1 MKTSTLAFTLAAL
14 LATTAPALAD
24 DGVAAV
30 QTAYDLAEGL
40 KYIKP
45 EEAGSVQGISKK
57 PQACLDALAAM
68 KQAGKSDDDTIKLYT
83 GEVTIAEARAAC
95 EKLLAETQAFEG
107 AVTGREQAE
116 RAEIEAIYKKAGIK
130 GKRLELFVKYGKP
143 DNGGWLARGCTAF
156 VTDVKKLKKAKKLF
170 HWFENDGGYVVRTYT
185 FKGNSYKVSE
195 KTYLTQAKAY
205 RGCR

>member
-1 MKTSTLAFTLAAL
+1 MKTSTLAFTLATL
-14 LATTAPALAD
+14 LATAAPALAD

-30 QTAYDLAEGL
+30 QKAYDLADWMKL
-40 KYIKP
+40 VTP
-45 EEAGSVQGISKK
+45 EEAGTVQGMSKK

-68 KQAGKSDDDTIKLYT
+68 KQAGKSDDDTIKLNQGT
-83 GEVTIAEARAAC
+83 VTIADARATC
-95 EKLLAETQAFEG
+95 EQALVDSQAFEG
-107 AVTGREQAE
+107 AVTGRETAE
-116 RAEIEAIYKKAGIK
+116 RAEIEAIYKQAGIK
-130 GKRLELFVKYGKP
+130 GKRLELFVHYGKP

-170 HWFENDGGYVVRTYT
+170 HWFESDAGYVVRTYT